1 MIHTADIKNWFLHPH
16 LPHLAHSHTVQH
28 HQAEHKPYYY
38 VRQSLWVALLVL
50 AFIAFVMLLIKVG
63 PTGTGQLS
71 NPARMKS
78 VHRDIARVK
87 TIMNE
92 KVAGGAE

>member
-1 MIHTADIKNWFLHPH
+1 MKASELRSKNEAELKEELH
-16 LPHLAHSHTVQH
+16 
-28 HQAEHKPYYY
+28 
-38 VRQSLWVALLVL
+38 ALMRERFNLR
-50 AFIAFVMLLIKVG
+50 MQK
-63 PTGTGQLS
+63 GTGQLN

-92 KVAGGAE
+92 NVAGNAE

>member
-1 MIHTADIKNWFLHPH
+1 MKATDLRSKNDSELKDE
-16 LPHLAHSHTVQH
+16 L
-28 HQAEHKPYYY
+28 
-38 VRQSLWVALLVL
+38 QSLLRERFNLR
-50 AFIAFVMLLIKVG
+50 MQK
-63 PTGTGQLS
+63 GTGQLS

-92 KVAGGAE
+92 KAAGETA